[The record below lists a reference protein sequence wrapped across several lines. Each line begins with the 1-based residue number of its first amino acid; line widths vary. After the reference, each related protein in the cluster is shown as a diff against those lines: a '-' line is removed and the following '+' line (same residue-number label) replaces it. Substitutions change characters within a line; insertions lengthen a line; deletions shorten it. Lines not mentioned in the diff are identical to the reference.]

1 MDSKMNYEYEDY
13 RNKKPL
19 KDPGPWLTWVVP
31 ESLALRYLFR
41 ILVWIYVVPFLLLGI
56 QVTSL
61 GLIIQFL
68 VVDYVSYLQYK
79 NTNTF

>member
-1 MDSKMNYEYEDY
+1 MNFEVHDY
-13 RNKKPL
+13 RKKKPL
-19 KDPGPWLTWVVP
+19 QDPGPWMTWAVP
-31 ESLALRYLFR
+31 ENLALRYLFR
-41 ILVWIYVVPFLLLGI
+41 IVVWIYVVPFLLLGI

-61 GLIIQFL
+61 GLLIQFL